1 MKKAGF
7 IELILGP
14 MFSGKSTE
22 MQRKVRRYQHAHKK
36 CLVVNYFK
44 DNRYSSEDVSVTHD
58 KYFHL

>member
-22 MQRKVRRYQHAHKK
+22 MQRKVDTNMHIK
-36 CLVVNYFK
+36 
-44 DNRYSSEDVSVTHD
+44 SVW
-58 KYFHL
+58 